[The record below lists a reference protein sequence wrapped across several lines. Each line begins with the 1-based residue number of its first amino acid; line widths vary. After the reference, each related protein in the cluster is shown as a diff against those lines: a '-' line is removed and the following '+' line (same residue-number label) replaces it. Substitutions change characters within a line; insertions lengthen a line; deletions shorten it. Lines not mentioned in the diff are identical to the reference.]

1 MSGNFFV
8 VLRSRVFLILAA
20 IAFWTDGFG
29 FLNAVPPCSA
39 APQIQNVSL
48 RGLTIGQKTRLV
60 LTGADLAAK
69 PRIVAGFPVAGEVI
83 VSNAKPNQIEIEI
96 EVSSEASPGVYDLRI
111 VTESGISN
119 AVAIGL
125 DHLRQLPFPDKTD
138 VLPVALHGQLTGAG
152 ILKTSFSGAKGQYVL
167 IDVEAA
173 RLGSKLRPVVRLLDS
188 ASRQLAWSAG
198 HAQLAGDAR
207 LEYVLPADGQ
217 YSVVLHDLLYKGAGP
232 GFFRLKI
239 GDLQTAD
246 IVFPIGVERGVPT
259 RVSLLSFF
267 PDPTRLTSVEVMIDG
282 LAPLAPATLPGW
294 ANLTGL
300 QPRLMI
306 SDHAELLETTS
317 QDSQPQLIGAAPV
330 AVNGGLSPKE
340 TVDEFTL
347 NVKPGAKLR
356 AEVYAQRIGSPLYA
370 VLTARDPAGKQLA
383 SNDDQANTADP
394 AINIDVP
401 AGVER
406 IILSLKSLQPVAAG
420 NSVYRIEILDRT
432 LPDFSLQ
439 LETDR
444 LNIPAGATQVLR
456 VTAERRGYGGPIAL
470 TLPGLPAGVTL
481 NGDLIPAG
489 ATIGLLTLTAP
500 AEQASFGEVPAFGE
514 VAVVGRAAAPN
525 VNIVRIASRAASPKT
540 RSRPW
545 ARESVG
551 WCVAKPAP
559 LGVAWAAGSPPEEFF
574 AGVKNAVG
582 LKLLGEPS
590 DKAAIRVRML
600 TTQVAPKKKVKQG
613 NRDVTVNDVERTL
626 RLEGAPQFNAGPAPV
641 AVQVIAPA
649 DLPLKPVSVVFIAD
663 LLAKDNKT
671 VLASVTTPAC
681 QVTLRSPL
689 QLQLQGEPQVEAKA
703 GEGETG
709 TLQGAIS
716 RLGGLAGPVTV
727 TLEGLPKEYPAPS
740 VVAPAESVDF
750 KLPVAFPF
758 GAKPGVLKNVRL
770 VATATPDPKAE
781 KAMVRSNALA
791 ITVNVVAGEKPP

>member
-1 MSGNFFV
+1 M
-8 VLRSRVFLILAA
+8 AA
-20 IAFWTDGFG
+20 IAFWIAFWTDGFG
-29 FLNAVPPCSA
+29 FLDAVPPCSA

-60 LTGADLAAK
+60 LTGPGLAEH
-69 PRIVAGFPVAGEVI
+69 PRIVAGFPATGEVI
-83 VSNAKPNQIEIEI
+83 VSKAKPNQIEIEI
-96 EVSSEASPGVYDLRI
+96 AVSSEASPGVYDLRI
-111 VTESGISN
+111 ATESGISN

-125 DHLRQLPFPDKTD
+125 DHLRQLPFSDEID

-152 ILKTSFSGAKGQYVL
+152 ILKTSFNGAKGQHIL

-173 RLGSKLRPVVRLLDS
+173 RLGSKLRPVIRLLDS

-207 LEYVLPADGQ
+207 LEYVVPADGQ
-217 YSVVLHDLLYKGAGP
+217 YSVVLHDLLYKGAAP

-246 IVFPIGVERGVPT
+246 IAFPPGVERGVST

-267 PDPTRLTSVEVMIDG
+267 PDPTRLTSVEVMVDG
-282 LAPLAPATLPGW
+282 LAPLAPVTLPGW

-306 SDHAELLETTS
+306 SDHAEVLETTS

-330 AVNGGLSPKE
+330 AVNGGLSSKE
-340 TVDEFTL
+340 TSDEFTL
-347 NVKPGAKLR
+347 TVKPGAKLR
-356 AEVYAQRIGSPLYA
+356 AEVYAQRIGSPLDA
-370 VLTARDPAGKQLA
+370 VLTARDPSGKQLT
-383 SNDDQANTADP
+383 SNDDQADTADP

-406 IILSLKSLQPVAAG
+406 IILSLKSLQPVAKG
-420 NSVYRIEILDRT
+420 NAVYRIEILDRT

-481 NGDLIPAG
+481 KGGLIPAG
-489 ATIGLLTLTAP
+489 ATVGLLTLTAP
-500 AEQASFGEVPAFGE
+500 ADQPSFSKGAFGE
-514 VAVVGRAAAPN
+514 VVVVGRADAPN
-525 VNIVRIASRAASPKT
+525 ANIVRIARRAASPKT

-559 LGVAWAAGSPPEEFF
+559 LGVAWANGSPPQEFF
-574 AGVKNAVG
+574 AGVKNSVG
-582 LKLLGEPS
+582 LQLLL
-590 DKAAIRVRML
+590 DQNAQDAIRVRML
-600 TTQVAPKKKVKQG
+600 TTQVVPKKKVKKG
-613 NRDVTVNDVERTL
+613 NRDVTVDDVERTL
-626 RLEGAPQFNAGPAPV
+626 RLEGAPQFNVGSEPV
-641 AVQVIAPA
+641 AVQVITPA
-649 DLPLKPVSVVFIAD
+649 DLPLKPVSVVFIAE
-663 LLAKDNKT
+663 LLAADKKT
-671 VLASVTTPAC
+671 VLASVTTPEC
-681 QVTLRSPL
+681 QVTFRSPL

-727 TLEGLPKEYPAPS
+727 TLEGLPKEYPAPK
-740 VVAPAESVDF
+740 VVVSAESVDF

-758 GAKPGVLKNVRL
+758 GVKAGVLKNVKL
-770 VATATPDPKAE
+770 VATAAPDPKAE
-781 KAMVRSNALA
+781 KAVVRSNAVSIA
-791 ITVNVVAGEKPP
+791 VNVVAGEKPPEKEVKK